1 MKQNIPVDSDERVA
15 NPERPKSEAEEII
28 EQILELQR
36 QIRVLE
42 RKLQNVENT

>member
-1 MKQNIPVDSDERVA
+1 MKQDIPVNDDERVA
-15 NPERPKSEAEEII
+15 NSERPKSEAQEII

-42 RKLQNVENT
+42 RKLQYVENH

>member
-36 QIRVLE
+36 QIRILE
-42 RKLQNVENT
+42 RKLQNVENA

>member
-1 MKQNIPVDSDERVA
+1 MKQKIPVNDDERVA
-15 NPERPKSEAEEII
+15 NPEQPKSEAQEII

-42 RKLQNVENT
+42 RKLQHVENH

>member
-1 MKQNIPVDSDERVA
+1 MKQDIPVDSDERVA
-15 NPERPKSEAEEII
+15 NPERPKSEAQEII

-42 RKLQNVENT
+42 RKLQHVENH

>member
-15 NPERPKSEAEEII
+15 NPEQPRSEAQDII

-42 RKLQNVENT
+42 RKLQHVENH

>member
-1 MKQNIPVDSDERVA
+1 MKQNIPVNDDERVA
-15 NPERPKSEAEEII
+15 NPERPKSEAQEII

-42 RKLQNVENT
+42 RKLQHVENH

>member
-1 MKQNIPVDSDERVA
+1 MKQNIPADSDERVA

-42 RKLQNVENT
+42 RKLQRVENH